1 MAGDTRARTPTA
13 AERRARCLW
22 LAQLAS
28 YRSGVIARL
37 VDVLGSIEA
46 AVSCAEADIRRA
58 LTLSR
63 RGKLGVRGESG
74 GDEDG
79 HQPRLVLEG
88 EVAPRRRHENKRG
101 RGRDAAPVERMTDEA
116 QFAALLA
123 AGDQAID
130 EATLSESVVTWCDE
144 LYPPA
149 LRGLYDPPP
158 ALFVGGCCAP
168 ASLAILHERPV
179 VAVVGSRSPSPYG
192 AEMTAALARDLA
204 RAGAI
209 VVSGMALGLDA
220 TAHAAAVAEAEGVLT
235 PATVG
240 VLGCGVDVVYP
251 RSNEWLFAA
260 VRRCGLLVSEFWFG
274 VPARAWRFPA
284 RNRVIAGL
292 AAAVVIVE
300 GSERSGS
307 LITADYALEIGRD
320 VFAVPGEAGRRLS
333 AGPHKLLRQGAAL
346 CESAGDVLAALGV
359 GMSGTLGRQVGA
371 APNAAAPTRTG
382 LLAGAA
388 GRVAEAIVAELDGAE
403 RTIDELAA
411 RTGSP
416 SAEVAA
422 VVSALE
428 VEGIVSVGAGRCR
441 LRRGSSP

>member
-1 MAGDTRARTPTA
+1 MGGQLRVQQPNED
-13 AERRARCLW
+13 ERRARCLW

-37 VDVLGSIEA
+37 VDALGSFDEA
-46 AVSCAEADIRRA
+46 LSCPTREVRRA
-58 LTLSR
+58 LAKTR
-63 RGKLGVRGESG
+63 RGKTEVTSEPGRE
-74 GDEDG
+74 
-79 HQPRLVLEG
+79 RL
-88 EVAPRRRHENKRG
+88 
-101 RGRDAAPVERMTDEA
+101 TDEA
-116 QFAALLA
+116 RFATLLA
-123 AGDQAID
+123 VGAETTDALRPS
-130 EATLSESVVTWCDE
+130 LSVITWCDE

-168 ASLAILHERPV
+168 ASLAILQKHPV
-179 VAVVGSRSPSPYG
+179 VAIVGSRSPSAYG
-192 AEMTAALARDLA
+192 VEMTTGLARDLA

-220 TAHAAAVAEAEGVLT
+220 TAQAAAIDEVEGVLV

-240 VLGCGVDVVYP
+240 VLGCGIDVVYP
-251 RSNEWLFAA
+251 RSNEWLFTA
-260 VRRCGLLVSEFWFG
+260 VRRCGLLVSEFGFG

-346 CESAGDVLAALGV
+346 CESANDVLAVLDV
-359 GMSGTLGRQVGA
+359 GTRSQSEMRSGARPQ
-371 APNAAAPTRTG
+371 AAASPRTG

-388 GRVAEAIVAELDGAE
+388 ERVAEAIIAELDCGE

-411 RTGSP
+411 RIGCPGS
-416 SAEVAA
+416 EVAA

-428 VEGIVSVGAGRCR
+428 VEEIVSFGGGLCR
-441 LRRGSSP
+441 LRRGSAP

>member
-1 MAGDTRARTPTA
+1 MGGQLRVQQPNED
-13 AERRARCLW
+13 ERRARCLW

-37 VDVLGSIEA
+37 VDALGGFDAALSCSDREVRRVLA
-46 AVSCAEADIRRA
+46 KTRRNKA
-58 LTLSR
+58 QATS
-63 RGKLGVRGESG
+63 ET
-74 GDEDG
+74 GDE
-79 HQPRLVLEG
+79 QLS
-88 EVAPRRRHENKRG
+88 
-101 RGRDAAPVERMTDEA
+101 DEA
-116 QFAALLA
+116 RFATLLA
-123 AGDQAID
+123 AGAEPSDRSQR
-130 EATLSESVVTWCDE
+130 SPSVITWCDE
-144 LYPPA
+144 LYPPV
-149 LRGLYDPPP
+149 LRDLYDPPP

-168 ASLAILHERPV
+168 ASLAILQKHPV
-179 VAVVGSRSPSPYG
+179 VAIVGSRSPSAYG
-192 AEMTAALARDLA
+192 AEMTAGLARDLA

-209 VVSGMALGLDA
+209 VVSGMAMGLDA
-220 TAHAAAVAEAEGVLT
+220 TAHAAAIEEVEGVLV

-240 VLGCGVDVVYP
+240 VLGCGIDVVYP
-251 RSNEWLFAA
+251 RSNEWLFTA
-260 VRRCGLLVSEFWFG
+260 VRRCGLLVSEFGFG

-346 CESAGDVLAALGV
+346 CESANDVLAVLHV
-359 GMSGTLGRQVGA
+359 GTRTQSEKPGGA
-371 APNAAAPTRTG
+371 RPKAAAPPRTG

-388 GRVAEAIVAELDGAE
+388 ERVAEAIIAELDCGE

-411 RTGSP
+411 RVGCPGS
-416 SAEVAA
+416 EVAA

-428 VEGIVSVGAGRCR
+428 VEEIVSFGGGRCR
-441 LRRGSSP
+441 LRRGSAL